1 MTWFYALES
10 IGRALVLDEVTF
22 LKEGRGRMDDIGT
35 FLNQVVVILLVVDS
49 DSVQSGRLEHTHVS
63 SDNGKS
69 LRAK

>member
-1 MTWFYALES
+1 
-10 IGRALVLDEVTF
+10 
-22 LKEGRGRMDDIGT
+22 MDDIGT

-63 SDNGKS
+63 SDNRKS